1 MVPGTAVLGRR
12 TRWIVHAGFALL
24 VAMIA
29 ADLLHVVFGVGG
41 SSWESAMRGYVVA
54 GAGLV
59 CLVNVAIRAAV
70 EREHR
75 AIWTFAAIGVGCYAL
90 AFVLWGVWLEHL
102 QHPPYP
108 SVSDYLW
115 KAFYIFAGCAI
126 IGAGGRSAQRGAS
139 TKIWLDT
146 LIAVTGTAAIAT
158 AFIIPPIEHAARG
171 AHAAVANDLQYPV
184 ADAVILVLSVAVV
197 GMRGWRPD
205 RKWVLLIASMA
216 LLLAGDFTW
225 TIEIAHGAR
234 TADSAD
240 ILTYLLAFT
249 FASAAVWQP
258 ERDPLALDSQHWST
272 VIVPIAFT
280 VVAPTI
286 LVFDHFSRVSL
297 AAFVLTMTSLVAAIM
312 RMTLAMRDM
321 LAFGHIRRAA
331 LTDELTGLPNRRMFL
346 AKLRDEVATVERDGG
361 SLTTLM
367 LDLDNFKQLNDTLG
381 HDAGDELLR
390 VIGTRLTAAAS
401 DGTTVSR
408 LGGDEFAIL
417 LAQNASREAAEAA
430 TQGVLDSFKRPFH
443 VHGLVLRLTA
453 SVGIASFPQDADSPE
468 ALLKCAD
475 VAMYDAKR
483 SRRGFEHYSSERDDY
498 TRERLELSG
507 ELAEALESG
516 EIEAAFQ
523 PIADA
528 HTRRI
533 FGAEALVRWR
543 RPDGTLRPPS
553 EFLEAAEL
561 AGLSRP
567 LTRRVM
573 SLALAQVRQWQ
584 EAGNRLY
591 VCVNVTVADLLDD
604 SFPDEVWGALEA
616 HGLDA
621 DVLKI
626 EVTES
631 SIVANP
637 ERIGSVLRRLRALG
651 VEVALDDFG
660 TGYSSL
666 THLRELPIDFVK
678 IDRSFVTNMC
688 NETTDAA
695 IVYAIIELAHRL
707 DLRVVAEG
715 VEDER
720 TWQELSR
727 LGCERVQGYAL
738 AHPLP
743 AEEFAALLT
752 AAPSGHFAESQS
764 VPTPA
769 STASGGSI
777 E

>member
-1 MVPGTAVLGRR
+1 
-12 TRWIVHAGFALL
+12 
-24 VAMIA
+24 MIL
-29 ADLLHVVFGVGG
+29 ADVLHVVFGVGG
-41 SSWESAMRGYVVA
+41 SGWGSALRGYVVA
-54 GAGLV
+54 AAGLV
-59 CLVNVAIRAAV
+59 CLVNVGIRACV

-75 AIWTFAAIGVGCYAL
+75 AIWTSAAIGVGCYAL
-90 AFVLWGVWLEHL
+90 AFVLWGAWLEHL

-108 SVSDYLW
+108 SISDYLW

-184 ADAVILVLSVAVV
+184 ADTVILVLSVAVV
-197 GMRGWRPD
+197 GMRGWRTD

-216 LLLAGDFTW
+216 LLLAGDFAW

-240 ILTYLLAFT
+240 MLTYLLAFT

-258 ERDPLALDSQHWST
+258 ERDPSAVDGQHWST
-272 VIVPIAFT
+272 VIVPLAFT
-280 VVAPTI
+280 VISPTI

-297 AAFVLTMTSLVAAIM
+297 AAFLLTMTSLVGAIM
-312 RMTLAMRDM
+312 RMSLAMRDM
-321 LAFGHIRRAA
+321 LALGHIRRAA
-331 LTDELTGLPNRRMFL
+331 LTDELTELPNRRMFL
-346 AKLRDEVATVERDGG
+346 AKLRQEVAAVERNGG

-390 VIGTRLTAAAS
+390 VIGPRLTGAVSAGS
-401 DGTTVSR
+401 TVAR
-408 LGGDEFAIL
+408 LGGDEFAVL
-417 LAQNASREAAEAA
+417 LEQNADGAAAEATA
-430 TQGVLDSFKRPFH
+430 ENVLDSFKKPFH

-468 ALLKCAD
+468 TLLKCAD

-483 SRRGFEHYSSERDDY
+483 SRRGFEHYSPDRDDY

-507 ELAEALESG
+507 ALADALDHG

-528 HTRRI
+528 DTRRI

-543 RPDGTLRPPS
+543 RPDGTVRMPS

-567 LTRRVM
+567 LTRRVI
-573 SLALAQVRQWQ
+573 SLALAQAREWRA
-584 EAGNRLY
+584 AGHQLY
-591 VCVNVTVADLLDD
+591 VCVNVTVADLLDE
-604 SFPDEVWGALEA
+604 SFPDEIWGALES

-637 ERIGSVLRRLRALG
+637 ERIGPVLRRLRTLG

-688 NETTDAA
+688 NEATDAA
-695 IVYAIIELAHRL
+695 IVYAIVELAHRL
-707 DLRVVAEG
+707 DLQVVAEG

-720 TWQELSR
+720 TWQELCR
-727 LGCERVQGYAL
+727 LGCERLQGYAL
-738 AHPLP
+738 ARPLP
-743 AEEFAALLT
+743 GEEFWALLD
-752 AAPSGHFAESQS
+752 AAPTGHLADSQS
-764 VPTPA
+764 MPTPA
-769 STASGGSI
+769 STANGGSI